1 MSLPIGYFMN
11 WNDLRV
17 FLAIAHSGSLSG
29 AARILGNNHSTIFR
43 RLGELEKSL
52 NVRLFERLPG
62 GYVLTTAGERALVLA
77 REAET
82 AIDRIHLELAGR
94 ELTAAGKVRVTTA
107 PNLARTI
114 LPIAVKKLRKSH
126 PAIAVE
132 IAVGDSDY
140 DLNRR
145 EADIALR
152 ATTSPP
158 ENLVGKQLRE
168 LPWWVCCGARFP
180 DKPKNLKH
188 LDQLPLIGADF
199 AMLRLPVFQWLE
211 DNYQSQ
217 IVARANDLVTM
228 SALTREGVGVSL
240 LPADLQEAGV
250 RQQFQLPDRV
260 GQLWLLTHPDLRFSP
275 RIRAVWEAIE
285 FATAERP

>member
-1 MSLPIGYFMN
+1 M
-11 WNDLRV
+11 
-17 FLAIAHSGSLSG
+17 
-29 AARILGNNHSTIFR
+29 
-43 RLGELEKSL
+43 
-52 NVRLFERLPG
+52 
-62 GYVLTTAGERALVLA
+62 
-77 REAET
+77 
-82 AIDRIHLELAGR
+82 
-94 ELTAAGKVRVTTA
+94 
-107 PNLARTI
+107 
-114 LPIAVKKLRKSH
+114 AVKKLRKSH

-152 ATTSPP
+152 ATSSPP

-168 LPWWVCCGARFP
+168 LGWWVCCGTRVVH
-180 DKPKNLKH
+180 KPKNLKQ
-188 LDQLPLIGADF
+188 LAKLPLIGADF
-199 AMLRLPVFQWLE
+199 ALLRLPVFQWLE

-217 IVARANDLVTM
+217 IVARANDLATM

-240 LPADLQEAGV
+240 LPADLQEPGV
-250 RQQFQLPDRV
+250 RQQFCLPDQV

-285 FATAERP
+285 CATGERL

>member
-1 MSLPIGYFMN
+1 MQ

-17 FLAIAHSGSLSG
+17 FLAIANTGSLSG
-29 AARILGNNHSTIFR
+29 AARLLGNNHSTIFR
-43 RLGELEKSL
+43 RLGELEQSL
-52 NVRLFERLPG
+52 NVRLFERLPT
-62 GYVLTTAGERALVLA
+62 GYVLTSAGERALVLA

-94 ELTAAGKVRVTTA
+94 ELAAAGKVRVTTA

-114 LPIAVKKLRKSH
+114 LPAAVKTLRKSH
-126 PAIAVE
+126 PEISVE

-152 ATTSPP
+152 ATSSPP
-158 ENLVGKQLRE
+158 ENLVGKQLKE
-168 LPWWVCCGARFP
+168 LSWWVCSSNRFTN
-180 DKPKNLKH
+180 KPKGMTQLAK
-188 LDQLPLIGADF
+188 LPLIGADF
-199 AMLRLPVFQWLE
+199 ALLRLPVFQWLE
-211 DNYQSQ
+211 DNYHSQ
-217 IVARANDLVTM
+217 IVARANDLATM
-228 SALTREGVGVSL
+228 SALTREGIGLSFLPSDLRESGVGQL
-240 LPADLQEAGV
+240 F
-250 RQQFQLPDRV
+250 RLPDHV

-285 FATAERP
+285 VVAQDKL